1 MYPEYLN
8 DVLCFLVAA
17 VAVVLTFMRMRVSP
31 VLGYLVAGIIIGPYG
46 VGFVDDI
53 EETKS
58 LAEFGVLFLLFT
70 IALELS
76 FQRLKVLSRY
86 VFGFGFLQVTCT
98 SLAGTWF
105 VLTLGIA
112 LDTAILIGIILSL
125 SSTAMVLQILSERGE
140 LTARFGRV
148 AFSILLFQD
157 LAVVLLLVILALVTG
172 KQGSIVTALSLALL
186 KAVVVLGAIIL
197 SGRVILRP
205 IYRWVAA
212 SGNSELFMATTL
224 LVVFG
229 TSLATAAAGLSMAL
243 GAFLAGLLLAETEY
257 RHQIEADIEPF
268 RGLLLGLFFM
278 TVGMS
283 VDLSVLAHNG
293 LKILSIVGIMV
304 VTKALIITGI
314 SRFFNLGWA
323 AGIQIGLLLSTGG
336 EFAFVL
342 LSPSITAH
350 LLDDNAR
357 DILYAVVAVS
367 MALTPFLGNW
377 GRKIAKI
384 MHRTKTE
391 SVQIPQEETGDLK
404 NHVIIAGF
412 GRVGQLIAAL
422 LRHRHIPYVAID
434 MKMTRITEGRAN
446 GYQVFFGD
454 ARRAEVI
461 RALGGERAHVC
472 VITLDHEPS
481 SIRSVTAIR
490 RAFPL
495 LKVCARVRDSDHG
508 DQLKELGALIMQPE
522 TIEPSIQLGSLVLK
536 SLNMSSEEV
545 KQVVE
550 IFRKSYEP
558 DELPAVE

>member
-1 MYPEYLN
+1 VYPEYLN
-8 DVLCFLVAA
+8 DVLCFLIAA
-17 VAVVLTFMRMRVSP
+17 IAVVLIFMRMSVSP

-46 VGFVDDI
+46 IGFVDDI

-76 FQRLKVLSRY
+76 FQRLKVLSQY
-86 VFGFGFLQVTCT
+86 VFGFGFLQVSCT
-98 SLAGTWF
+98 GLVGTWCA
-105 VLTLGIA
+105 VLVGIP
-112 LDTAILIGIILSL
+112 LSTAALIGVILSL

-157 LAVVLLLVILALVTG
+157 LAVVLLLVILSLATG
-172 KQGSIVTALSLALL
+172 KQGSIVVSLSLALF
-186 KAVVVLGAIIL
+186 KAVVVLSAIIL

-205 IYRWVAA
+205 IYRWVAL
-212 SGNSELFMATTL
+212 SGNPELFMATTL

-283 VDLSVLAHNG
+283 VDLSVLAHNAA
-293 LKILSIVGIMV
+293 KVLSIVGLMV
-304 VTKALIITGI
+304 LLKSFIIIGI
-314 SRFFNLGWA
+314 SRFFTLGWGV
-323 AGIQIGLLLSTGG
+323 GIQIGLLLSTGG

-342 LSPSITAH
+342 LSPSITAR
-350 LLDDNAR
+350 LLDDSAR

-367 MALTPFLGNW
+367 MTLTPFLGNL
-377 GRKIAKI
+377 GRRIAKI
-384 MHRTKTE
+384 IAKPKNEIT
-391 SVQIPQEETGDLK
+391 QIPLEETGDLK

-412 GRVGQLIAAL
+412 GRVGQLIATL
-422 LRHRHIPYVAID
+422 LHHHHIPYVAID
-434 MKMTRITEGRAN
+434 MKMVRISEGRAK
-446 GYQVFFGD
+446 GFQVFFGD

-461 RALGGERAHVC
+461 RALGGERARVC

-481 SIRSVTAIR
+481 SLRSVTAIK
-490 RAFPL
+490 RASFF
-495 LKVCARVRDSDHG
+495 K
-508 DQLKELGALIMQPE
+508 
-522 TIEPSIQLGSLVLK
+522 
-536 SLNMSSEEV
+536 NMC
-545 KQVVE
+545 
-550 IFRKSYEP
+550 P
-558 DELPAVE
+558 G